1 MAFLRIEPFAGQ
13 TVNVAFATQINAAGT
28 PADDTAAEAATA
40 DVAAAPTAD
49 ATAAG
54 VEATT
59 TTDVTAETEGATQEP
74 SGLAAIFGNPLFMFV
89 IIIAIMYFLM
99 IRPQRKRQKE
109 AENFR
114 RSLQPGMEVFTAA
127 GFYGKIKEIDG
138 DVAVIEIAHNVNVRF
153 SLAAVY
159 PSSAAAQE
167 NAK

>member
-28 PADDTAAEAATA
+28 PADDTAADAATA
-40 DVAAAPTAD
+40 DVAAPTAD

-54 VEATT
+54 VETTT

-109 AENFR
+109 IENFR
-114 RSLQPGMEVFTAA
+114 RSLQPGMDVVTS
-127 GFYGKIKEIDG
+127 GGIYGKIKEINNNI
-138 DVAVIEIAHNVNVRF
+138 VVVEIAHNVNVRVDISVVF
-153 SLAAVY
+153 ANPTAMN
-159 PSSAAAQE
+159 E
-167 NAK
+167 EGK